1 MVTEELDNLGAAEMC
16 VQSEPDPPSVPST
29 ESERAPPKGAC
40 FWPVTANVRP
50 NFFNFSSY
58 FETWKSVAPSQIF
71 HSAHRAQ
78 IRPSLKNIYTSQEGC
93 DGHIPLNGL
102 KMF

>member
-16 VQSEPDPPSVPST
+16 VQSEPDLTPPLSPSSSSPSVPST

-50 NFFNFSSY
+50 IFST
-58 FETWKSVAPSQIF
+58 FPHI
-71 HSAHRAQ
+71 
-78 IRPSLKNIYTSQEGC
+78 LKLGNPWHPARFSIVHTG
-93 DGHIPLNGL
+93 P
-102 KMF
+102 K

>member
-16 VQSEPDPPSVPST
+16 VQSEPDLTPPPSPPPPPPPSPSVPST

-50 NFFNFSSY
+50 NFFQLFL
-58 FETWKSVAPSQIF
+58 IF
-71 HSAHRAQ
+71 
-78 IRPSLKNIYTSQEGC
+78 
-93 DGHIPLNGL
+93 
-102 KMF
+102 